1 MKKVILDNNMK
12 IIGIKNF
19 NGKDRK
25 IDFYLI
31 TKENERLYAFSNTYT
46 HTVLMRQSNLS
57 AVGVKKVSDMKE
69 LAITFEYEMNRNK
82 KRTTEIFLEPHEVK
96 E

>member
-46 HTVLMRQSNLS
+46 HHS
-57 AVGVKKVSDMKE
+57 
-69 LAITFEYEMNRNK
+69 
-82 KRTTEIFLEPHEVK
+82 
-96 E
+96 

>member
-46 HTVLMRQSNLS
+46 HHSYDLCKS
-57 AVGVKKVSDMKE
+57 G
-69 LAITFEYEMNRNK
+69 AIINEIAC
-82 KRTTEIFLEPHEVK
+82 KRTRDTGVMRLVKQLNRMLPYLAEIYELPVAA
-96 E
+96 